1 MSHIALLG
9 DSIFDNGAY
18 VRPGPDVITQ
28 LRRKL
33 PAGWQATLLARDG
46 DVTSGVAGQ
55 LEVLPASA
63 THLVVSV
70 GGNDALQYQGVL
82 AERICFVAE
91 ALQKLRAIQV
101 EFSRYYRSMLTAVLH
116 CGKPTVVCTIYDGCH
131 PDIREQQVRVAALAL
146 FNDCIIRAAI
156 ERELPVLDLRAIC
169 IQAADYAN
177 PIEPGVAGGEKM
189 AAAGIGVVQRHD
201 FTGKS
206 SAIYQGEARPANL

>member
-1 MSHIALLG
+1 MNHIALL
-9 DSIFDNGAY
+9 DNGAY

-33 PAGWQATLLARDG
+33 PAGWQATVLARDG
-46 DVTSGVAGQ
+46 DVTSGVADQ
-55 LEVLPASA
+55 LENLPASA

-70 GGNDALQYQGVL
+70 GGNDALQHQGGL

-101 EFSRYYRSMLTAVLH
+101 EFSRKYRSMLRAVLH

-131 PDIREQQVRVAALAL
+131 PDPREQQVKVAALAL
-146 FNDCIIRAAI
+146 FNDCIIGAAI
-156 ERELPVLDLRAIC
+156 EWGLPVLDLRAIC
-169 IQAADYAN
+169 TQAADYAN

-189 AAAGIGVVQRHD
+189 AAAVISLVQRHD

-206 SAIYQGEARPANL
+206 SAIYQGETRAASL